1 MVRNRKAAESET
13 DEERFSKL
21 FRQHYAP
28 ILAFAR
34 RRVGADACQEIAA
47 ETFLVAWRRFDSV
60 PESALPWLYQVAAF
74 TIANYRRRESKTVP
88 LGAGSNLDRLTS
100 VSNSEDETVSAVLIG
115 RAFATLG
122 PKDQEVLRL
131 AAWDGL
137 SSLDGA
143 AVLGCSVTAYKVRL
157 HRARGRLAKRFA
169 TPLGLSPTDP
179 ANEASGTGRPTTN
192 PKFRAAEETA

>member
-1 MVRNRKAAESET
+1 MARNRRAADGEA
-13 DEERFSKL
+13 DEERFSEL

-28 ILAFAR
+28 VLAFAR
-34 RRVGADACQEIAA
+34 RRVGPDACQEIAA
-47 ETFLVAWRRFDSV
+47 ETFLVAWRRFGSV

-88 LGAGSNLDRLTS
+88 LRANVNLDGLKSPAT
-100 VSNSEDETVSAVLIG
+100 SEDETVDAVLIE
-115 RAFATLG
+115 RAFTSLG

-137 SSLDGA
+137 SSTDGA

-169 TPLGLSPTDP
+169 TPQGYPPTDVVNQTS
-179 ANEASGTGRPTTN
+179 AARQSTTRSN
-192 PKFRAAEETA
+192 FRAAEETA